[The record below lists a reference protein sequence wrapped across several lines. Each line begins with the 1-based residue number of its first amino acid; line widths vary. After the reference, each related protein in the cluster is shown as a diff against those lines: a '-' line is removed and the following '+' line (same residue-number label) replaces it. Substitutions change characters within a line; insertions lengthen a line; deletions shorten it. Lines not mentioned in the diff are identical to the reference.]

1 MTAVRCIYVE
11 FDSNTSGPNRSIKDW
26 LVIDDDD
33 DEDEDDDNYYDYDEY
48 DEDSY
53 MFRPFFLTIYH
64 TEGSYAPNWQL
75 PVAI

>member
-1 MTAVRCIYVE
+1 M
-11 FDSNTSGPNRSIKDW
+11 
-26 LVIDDDD
+26 IDDDD

-64 TEGSYAPNWQL
+64 TEGSYAPN
-75 PVAI
+75 